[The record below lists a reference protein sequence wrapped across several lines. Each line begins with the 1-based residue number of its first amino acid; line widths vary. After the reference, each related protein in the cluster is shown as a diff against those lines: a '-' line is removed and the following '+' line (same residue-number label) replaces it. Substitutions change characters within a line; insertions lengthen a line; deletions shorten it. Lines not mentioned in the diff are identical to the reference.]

1 MPAFFILLPAV
12 SRRRRPP
19 RRLSRWSQL
28 IRAAQ
33 IRVARATPFYY
44 GWVILGLSGIASFS
58 SRPLMSVAV
67 LTVFVVPISEQF
79 GWTRTQVAGAV
90 SLGGAMAVIISPL
103 VGPVLDR
110 YGSGLVVGISSGI
123 AGLCAVGLGA
133 VSQIW
138 LFYLVY
144 VPGRMMFSSPL
155 ELGTSVAVSNWFIR
169 RRPFALALNHISQGA
184 GLAAMPLVAQ
194 AIIGAWNWETAW
206 YALGIWTMAV
216 GVMPAIILMAR
227 RPEDL
232 GLEPDGGGAAATGRA
247 ATAAGRRPQS
257 AADEINFT
265 VKQAIKTRSFWL
277 MILFAFAGFIVQAGV
292 SLHQVPHFVDQD
304 LPASVAV
311 WTASTFAISQVP
323 ASILWSALSQ
333 RVAARYVMTA
343 SGLVVSGGA
352 VTTAFA
358 DNIALGVCG
367 AFILGFGVG
376 GLHIISRL
384 TWADYFG
391 RLHLGAIR
399 AWGLAAQVGG
409 QALGP
414 TAAGIAVDR
423 AGSYQGVFLAFGINL
438 AAVSLLMLTATR
450 PGRGIAGDDSS

>member
-1 MPAFFILLPAV
+1 
-12 SRRRRPP
+12 
-19 RRLSRWSQL
+19 
-28 IRAAQ
+28 
-33 IRVARATPFYY
+33 
-44 GWVILGLSGIASFS
+44 
-58 SRPLMSVAV
+58 MSVAV
-67 LTVFVVPISEQF
+67 LTVFVVPMSEQF

-90 SLGGAMAVIISPL
+90 SLGGAMAVVISPL
-103 VGPVLDR
+103 VGPALDR
-110 YGSGLVVGISSGI
+110 YGSGLIVGISSGI

-194 AIIGAWNWETAW
+194 AIIGAWSWQTAW

-216 GVMPAIILMAR
+216 GIAPAVILMAR

-232 GLEPDGGGAAATGRA
+232 GLEPDGAAAAAGRSP
-247 ATAAGRRPQS
+247 AGRRPQS

-265 VKQAIKTRSFWL
+265 VPQAIRTRSFWL

-292 SLHQVPHFVDQD
+292 SLHQVPHFVDQG
-304 LPASVAV
+304 LPASTAV

-323 ASILWSALSQ
+323 ASVLWSALAQ
-333 RVAARYVMTA
+333 RMAARYVMTA
-343 SGLVVSGGA
+343 AGLVVSGGA

-358 DNIALGVCG
+358 DNIALGVGG

-423 AGSYQGVFLAFGINL
+423 VESYQGVFLAFGINL

-450 PGRGIAGDDSS
+450 PGRGAVGDDGS

>member
-1 MPAFFILLPAV
+1 M
-12 SRRRRPP
+12 
-19 RRLSRWSQL
+19 

-33 IRVARATPFYY
+33 SRAARAIPFYY
-44 GWVILGLSGIASFS
+44 GWVILGLSGIASYS

-67 LTVFVVPISEQF
+67 LTVFVVPMSEQF

-90 SLGGAMAVIISPL
+90 SLGGALAAVISPL

-110 YGSGLVVGISSGI
+110 YGSGLVVGLSSGI

-133 VSQIW
+133 VSQIG

-169 RRPFALALNHISQGA
+169 RRPFALALNHISQGS

-206 YALGIWTMAV
+206 YALGIWTVAV
-216 GVMPAIILMAR
+216 GVMPAIVLMAR

-232 GLEPDGGGAAATGRA
+232 GLEPDGGRAATGQA
-247 ATAAGRRPQS
+247 ATGRRPQS
-257 AADEINFT
+257 ADDEINFT
-265 VKQAIKTRSFWL
+265 VGQAIRTRSFWL
-277 MILFAFAGFIVQAGV
+277 MMLFAFAGFIVQAGV
-292 SLHQVPHFVDQD
+292 SLHQVPHFVDQG
-304 LPASVAV
+304 LPASIAV

-333 RVAARYVMTA
+333 RVAARYVMMA
-343 SGLVVSGGA
+343 AGLVVSGGA

-358 DNIALGVCG
+358 DNIVIGVTG

-391 RLHLGAIR
+391 RRHLGAIR

-423 AGSYQGVFLAFGINL
+423 VDSYQGAFLAFGINL
-438 AAVSLLMLTATR
+438 AVVSLLMLTANR
-450 PGRGIAGDDSS
+450 PGRGEGGTGD